1 MAYCQSLVKLE
12 KGFPPGVRILEDSTY
27 VLVFSCFRSCSI
39 SPHLLRIIALGGTV
53 CWPGCVSKRDNA
65 SRRGFAD
72 ESQAVFPGK
81 SCEQGDFRDGTAG
94 FWVLGVGLPLV
105 LFSHPRGDRC
115 CWYHIH
121 FSLGWMQTVTGGGFY
136 SLDVNAFTSKALS
149 ATVSSR
155 SSSKC
160 LHGIKS
166 QD

>member
-1 MAYCQSLVKLE
+1 MCLFSLVLGLALFLPICSTLLHLE
-12 KGFPPGVRILEDSTY
+12 ARCAGLAAFQSVTMQAGEVLLMKVR
-27 VLVFSCFRSCSI
+27 RCSLG
-39 SPHLLRIIALGGTV
+39 SP
-53 CWPGCVSKRDNA
+53 VSKGT
-65 SRRGFAD
+65 SEMGQLV
-72 ESQAVFPGK
+72 SVF
-81 SCEQGDFRDGTAG
+81 
-94 FWVLGVGLPLV
+94 WGVGLPLV

-166 QD
+166 QG